1 MRKSLFF
8 KMDGLRHFWGCIIGI
23 VEIREV
29 ILFLLNNLLSQKLK
43 KHFK

>member
-8 KMDGLRHFWGCIIGI
+8 KMDGLRHFGGCIIGV

-29 ILFLLNNLLSQKLK
+29 ICLILISVDTFNNN
-43 KHFK
+43 